1 MMSEDEA
8 LHPAQWVGRTEE
20 TTGLLR
26 PEAVQG
32 LAATLDRA
40 QAPLEGERLP
50 PLWHWM
56 FFQPMARQ
64 SELEFDGH
72 PPRGSFLPPV
82 RLPRR
87 MWAGGALRF
96 EPGVDLIVGAT
107 ASRRSRIDS
116 VICKSGR
123 SGPLVFV
130 AVEHAISDALGR
142 LAITERQELVYRG
155 DAPRLNEPPSPEAA
169 ITHPPPV
176 WRRRIDPSPVLLF
189 RYSALTFNGHRIHY
203 DRPYA
208 MTVENYAGLV
218 VHGPLIATLLLELLQ
233 TAQPQARVSSFEYR
247 ASAPLFDDAPFFTC
261 GRPAGEGI
269 ELWAQSSSG
278 RVAMSANVTLNA
290 S

>member
-8 LHPAQWVGRTEE
+8 LHLAQWVGRTEE
-20 TTGLLR
+20 TRDLVR

-32 LAATLDRA
+32 LAAMLDRA
-40 QAPLEGERLP
+40 QTPLEGERLP

-64 SELEFDGH
+64 SELELDGH

-96 EPGVDLIVGAT
+96 EPGVDLIVGAA

-142 LAITERQELVYRG
+142 LAITERQDLVYRA
-155 DAPRLNEPPSPEAA
+155 DAPRLNEPPSPEVA
-169 ITHPPPV
+169 ITQPPPA
-176 WRRRIDPSPVLLF
+176 WRRRIEPGPVLLF

-208 MTVENYAGLV
+208 MTVENYSGLV
-218 VHGPLIATLLLELLQ
+218 VHGPLIATLLLELLH

-261 GRPAGEGI
+261 GRPVGERI

-278 RVAMSANVTLNA
+278 RVAMSANVTL
-290 S
+290 